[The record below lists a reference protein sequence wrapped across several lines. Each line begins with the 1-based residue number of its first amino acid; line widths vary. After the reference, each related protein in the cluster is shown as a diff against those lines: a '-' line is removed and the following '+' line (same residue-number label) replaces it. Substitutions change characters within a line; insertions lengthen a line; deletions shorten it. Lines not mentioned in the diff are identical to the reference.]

1 MANKTRAKKTRKKS
15 LWHPLSRVSQLKKAM
30 FFFMILFGFVAISY
44 IGYLDYTVCKQFQG
58 KRWALPAKV
67 FASPTELFVGGH
79 LSVKEVRLLLQRL
92 QYTEDSSLAK
102 EGSFYRQGQT
112 ITLRTR
118 SFKFWDKSEASRQLR
133 LVFKND
139 TLLSLVNVVSGR
151 QLAIVRL
158 DPALI
163 GSFYPMLK
171 EDRTLIDLSQAPT
184 ALIDGLIA
192 TEDRGFYEHYGVSLK
207 AIVRALWVN
216 VKAGGIVQGGSTLTQ
231 QLVKNFF
238 LTPQRSLW
246 RKFNEALMAIILEFR
261 FEKNDILEGYL
272 NEVYLGQNGASAV
285 HGFGLASEFYFSQ
298 PLEKLER
305 HQLAMLVGLVRGPIY
320 YNPKR
325 HPERI
330 KKRRNLVLDEMARQG
345 YITVA
350 EATYSKQ
357 QALAVV
363 PFRRQA
369 INQYPAFLELVRR
382 QLTQEYR
389 DEDLTS
395 NGLRIFTTIDVRV
408 QQKMEQVIVKKLEQL
423 ELRKGTDSLE
433 TAVIVTQP
441 GSGEIVALSGGRNAH
456 SVGFNRAMDAVRPI
470 GSLIKPAIYLTALE
484 QADRYTVTT
493 LLSDHPVQL
502 TSRKGTTWV
511 PKNYDGRSHDYVPL
525 HTALSRSYNL
535 ATVRLGMSVGIGH
548 VAKTL
553 RDLGVKRPI
562 RLYPSLLLGA
572 TAFTP
577 LEVSQM
583 YLTLAGDGFA
593 MPLRAIRSVMSSE
606 GKSLQRY
613 PYSVRQTLDSG
624 ATYLTNT
631 LLQEVMTEGTGRSVY
646 KRISKTFNVAG
657 KTGTTNDLRDSWF
670 SGFSGDYLV
679 TVWLG
684 RDDNKPMGL
693 TGASGALNLWA
704 DLMIQIMR
712 QPLLLSVPETIEKV
726 WIDPVT
732 QLRANSACAGAQVW
746 PYKKGSAPKAF
757 SPCVTTPVNQA
768 HEWLNKMMGDN

>member
-1 MANKTRAKKTRKKS
+1 MAKKTRAKKTRKKS
-15 LWHPLSRVSQLKKAM
+15 LLHSLPRAPQLKKAM
-30 FFFMILFGFVAISY
+30 FFFMISFGFIALSY

-79 LSVKEVRLLLQRL
+79 LSVKEVRLLLLRL

-102 EGSFYRQGQT
+102 EGSFYRKGQT

-118 SFKFWDKSEASRQLR
+118 SFKFWDKAEVSRQLR
-133 LVFKND
+133 LVFKDD

-408 QQKMEQVIVKKLEQL
+408 QQKME
-423 ELRKGTDSLE
+423 
-433 TAVIVTQP
+433 
-441 GSGEIVALSGGRNAH
+441 
-456 SVGFNRAMDAVRPI
+456 
-470 GSLIKPAIYLTALE
+470 
-484 QADRYTVTT
+484 
-493 LLSDHPVQL
+493 
-502 TSRKGTTWV
+502 
-511 PKNYDGRSHDYVPL
+511 
-525 HTALSRSYNL
+525 
-535 ATVRLGMSVGIGH
+535 
-548 VAKTL
+548 
-553 RDLGVKRPI
+553 
-562 RLYPSLLLGA
+562 
-572 TAFTP
+572 
-577 LEVSQM
+577 
-583 YLTLAGDGFA
+583 
-593 MPLRAIRSVMSSE
+593 
-606 GKSLQRY
+606 
-613 PYSVRQTLDSG
+613 
-624 ATYLTNT
+624 
-631 LLQEVMTEGTGRSVY
+631 
-646 KRISKTFNVAG
+646 
-657 KTGTTNDLRDSWF
+657 
-670 SGFSGDYLV
+670 
-679 TVWLG
+679 
-684 RDDNKPMGL
+684 
-693 TGASGALNLWA
+693 
-704 DLMIQIMR
+704 
-712 QPLLLSVPETIEKV
+712 
-726 WIDPVT
+726 
-732 QLRANSACAGAQVW
+732 
-746 PYKKGSAPKAF
+746 
-757 SPCVTTPVNQA
+757 
-768 HEWLNKMMGDN
+768 